1 MTINLFEI
9 LQNILNEGVSS
20 NIVNDA
26 IDNKYQVEIKYN
38 EPGSHAV
45 GKRIIEPYAYGISP
59 DGNEVIRAFQYIG
72 DTKRGVPK
80 WKLFRLDRITS
91 WNPTQNKFNLDNKIV
106 VDKFKGDDM
115 GMSNVIN
122 IVNFDND
129 EQISNNTLD
138 IMNNKITEP
147 KQDKHINKN
156 DENDIFN
163 RYNPKNQENKNIQ
176 RGPIISK
183 NLKTIINNDMQ
194 QSQDDTVDSD
204 FDIDEPKINNVLN
217 QNSYNNE

>member
-38 EPGSHAV
+38 EPGSHAI

-59 DGNEVIRAFQYIG
+59 SGNEVIRAFQYIG
-72 DTKRGVPK
+72 DTKRGIPK

-91 WNPTQNKFNLDNKIV
+91 WNPTQNKFNLDNKNV

-122 IVNFDND
+122 YVKLDNNNYDNHQQTNINNRKNNINNINDIHKQQNEYGAKSSTNQNLNTSNNRSRGPVMSNDLNNLIDNNINDND
-129 EQISNNTLD
+129 DNIDMINTKDLNN
-138 IMNNKITEP
+138 E
-147 KQDKHINKN
+147 
-156 DENDIFN
+156 
-163 RYNPKNQENKNIQ
+163 
-176 RGPIISK
+176 
-183 NLKTIINNDMQ
+183 
-194 QSQDDTVDSD
+194 VD
-204 FDIDEPKINNVLN
+204 N
-217 QNSYNNE
+217 NSYNNE

>member
-20 NIVNDA
+20 DIVNDA

-38 EPGSHAV
+38 EPDSHAI

-59 DGNEVIRAFQYIG
+59 SGNEVIRAFQYIG

-129 EQISNNTLD
+129 EQMSNNRLD

-147 KQDKHINKN
+147 KQQKQDKHINKN
-156 DENDIFN
+156 NILK
-163 RYNPKNQENKNIQ
+163 RYNPNSQEDKNIQ
-176 RGPIISK
+176 RGPIMSK
-183 NLKTIINNDMQ
+183 KLKATINNDIQ
-194 QSQDDTVDSD
+194 QNQDYTVDSD
-204 FDIDEPKINNVLN
+204 FDIDEPQNNNILN